1 MGSSTPEVPYPGEWE
16 ADVVLRDGGV
26 AHVRP
31 IRPQDAEAVQRFHA
45 GQSAESIYLRFFA
58 PIQALSDR
66 DLKRFTEVDHVDRVA
81 LVATLG
87 ERIVGI
93 ARFERTAPTTAD
105 VAFNIADSD
114 QGRGLGSVLLEHLAA
129 AARERGIQRFV
140 ADVLPQNRRML
151 SVFDEAGYA
160 ITHRYDDG
168 VISLGFDIAP
178 TALSEEV
185 REAREHS
192 AEALSVRAV
201 LHPRSVAVIGAS
213 RSPESGGH
221 VILKHLLEA
230 GFRGAIHAVNPR
242 ADEVL
247 GLTSH
252 ARVTDVPGVV
262 DMAVIAVPA
271 AVVEE
276 VVSDCAEAGA
286 RVLLVISDGFA
297 EFDARGVL
305 RQRALV
311 RRARAQ
317 GMRVIG
323 PNSFGVINTDD
334 DIRLN
339 ASLAPT
345 LPAPGGL
352 ALFSQSG
359 ALGVQVLASAT
370 SRGIGV
376 STFVSAGNRAD
387 VSGNDLLQYWLDDQ
401 RTSAVG
407 LYLESVGNPRKFSR
421 VARRLARR
429 KPVIVVK
436 SGVSSYGVPPGHEVR
451 ATHVPRGA
459 YDAMLRQAG
468 VIRVSNVHQMF
479 DIAQLVLSQPLPG
492 GPRVGIVGN
501 SDALNTLAAEACVS
515 WGLEVASGPRTLAPQ
530 ATGDE
535 FVAALSSTFADPSVD
550 AVVASFMPPLVTRD
564 ETIIRAVADAAAIA
578 EKTCV
583 ATFLGLRGV
592 APGSSSTGGVPA
604 YPTPEDAVRALASV
618 SRYATWRRRDPGQR
632 IHFTDLDV
640 EGARDLVHEALTAGA
655 TDSAPNGGRVRLTR
669 EQGARL
675 LAAYGVVLWPGAEIT
690 TADEAVAAARRFDYP
705 VALKASDPALRQRA
719 DVVARRLTIESEGE
733 LRQAYQTL
741 IEELATYGVEGA
753 TLRLQPMA
761 APGIACML
769 RTTEDPL
776 FGPVVSFG
784 VAGAATE
791 LLDDVAHR
799 IPPLT
804 DQDVADLV
812 TSIRAAPLLYGHR
825 GAEPLDV
832 DALQDLIGRLAQ
844 LADDLPEVADL
855 DVTPVLVGEFGLA
868 VLDVAVE
875 LSVAARSDAD
885 RRRLL

>member
-1 MGSSTPEVPYPGEWE
+1 
-16 ADVVLRDGGV
+16 
-26 AHVRP
+26 
-31 IRPQDAEAVQRFHA
+31 
-45 GQSAESIYLRFFA
+45 
-58 PIQALSDR
+58 
-66 DLKRFTEVDHVDRVA
+66 
-81 LVATLG
+81 
-87 ERIVGI
+87 
-93 ARFERTAPTTAD
+93 
-105 VAFNIADSD
+105 
-114 QGRGLGSVLLEHLAA
+114 
-129 AARERGIQRFV
+129 
-140 ADVLPQNRRML
+140 
-151 SVFDEAGYA
+151 
-160 ITHRYDDG
+160 
-168 VISLGFDIAP
+168 
-178 TALSEEV
+178 
-185 REAREHS
+185 
-192 AEALSVRAV
+192 
-201 LHPRSVAVIGAS
+201 
-213 RSPESGGH
+213 
-221 VILKHLLEA
+221 
-230 GFRGAIHAVNPR
+230 
-242 ADEVL
+242 
-247 GLTSH
+247 
-252 ARVTDVPGVV
+252 
-262 DMAVIAVPA
+262 
-271 AVVEE
+271 
-276 VVSDCAEAGA
+276 
-286 RVLLVISDGFA
+286 
-297 EFDARGVL
+297 
-305 RQRALV
+305 
-311 RRARAQ
+311 
-317 GMRVIG
+317 MRVIG

-535 FVAALSSTFADPSVD
+535 FVAALSGTFADPIGRCGRGLLH
-550 AVVASFMPPLVTRD
+550 AAARD
-564 ETIIRAVADAAAIA
+564 SGRDDHPGSRRCAAIA

-592 APGSSSTGGVPA
+592 APGSTSTGGVPA

-675 LAAYGVVLWPGAEIT
+675 LAAYGVCCGRE
-690 TADEAVAAARRFDYP
+690 RRSRLSTRP
-705 VALKASDPALRQRA
+705 WRPPALRLPGRTQGERPIAAAAGRRRGPAVDHRVRGRA
-719 DVVARRLTIESEGE
+719 AAGLPDADRGARDVRRRRGH
-733 LRQAYQTL
+733 A
-741 IEELATYGVEGA
+741 AT
-753 TLRLQPMA
+753 A
-761 APGIACML
+761 ADGRPGIACML

-784 VAGAATE
+784 VAGAA
-791 LLDDVAHR
+791 
-799 IPPLT
+799 
-804 DQDVADLV
+804 
-812 TSIRAAPLLYGHR
+812 
-825 GAEPLDV
+825 
-832 DALQDLIGRLAQ
+832 
-844 LADDLPEVADL
+844 
-855 DVTPVLVGEFGLA
+855 
-868 VLDVAVE
+868 
-875 LSVAARSDAD
+875 RSS
-885 RRRLL
+885 

>member
-1 MGSSTPEVPYPGEWE
+1 VPYPGEWE

-58 PIQALSDR
+58 PIQSLSAR
-66 DLKRFTEVDHVDRVA
+66 DLQRFTQVDHVDRVA
-81 LVATLG
+81 LVATIS

-93 ARFERTAPTTAD
+93 ARYERTAPTVAD

-129 AARERGIQRFV
+129 AARERGVQRFV

-151 SVFDEAGYA
+151 AVFDEAGYG

-168 VISLGFDIAP
+168 VISLGFDIKP
-178 TALSEEV
+178 TAHSEEV
-185 REAREHS
+185 REAREQS

-201 LHPRSVAVIGAS
+201 MHPRSVAVIGAS
-213 RSPESGGH
+213 RSPEGGGH

-230 GFRGAIHAVNPR
+230 GFRGALHVVNPR

-262 DMAVIAVPA
+262 DMVVIAVPA
-271 AVVEE
+271 AIVEE

-297 EFDARGVL
+297 EVDARGVL

-311 RRARAQ
+311 RRARAE

-345 LPAPGGL
+345 LPASGGL

-370 SRGIGV
+370 NRGIGV

-387 VSGNDLLQYWLDDQ
+387 VSGNDLMQYWLDDQ

-459 YDAMLRQAG
+459 FDAMLRQAG

-515 WGLEVASGPRTLAPQ
+515 WGLDVAHGPRTLSPQ
-530 ATGDE
+530 ATPE
-535 FVAALSSTFADPSVD
+535 QFVAALSDVFADSAVD
-550 AVVASFMPPLVTRD
+550 AVIASFMPPLVTPS
-564 ETIIRAVADAAAIA
+564 ETIVRAVADAAAVA
-578 EKTCV
+578 GKTCV
-583 ATFLGLRGV
+583 ATFLGMRGV

-618 SRYATWRRRDPGQR
+618 SRYATWRRRDPGHRVQLV
-632 IHFTDLDV
+632 DVDV
-640 EGARDLVHEALTAGA
+640 EGARELVRAALVAGG
-655 TDSAPNGGRVRLTR
+655 APASTGRVRLSR
-669 EQGARL
+669 EQGAQL
-675 LAAYGVVLWPGAEIT
+675 LAAYGVVLWPSAEVT
-690 TADEAVAAARRFDYP
+690 TVEEAVAAAARFEYP
-705 VALKASDPALRQRA
+705 VALKASDLALRERA
-719 DVVARRLTIESEGE
+719 DVVTRRLTIESESE
-733 LRQAYQTL
+733 LRQAFQTL
-741 IEELATYGVEGA
+741 VEELANYGGQA
-753 TLRLQPMA
+753 PALRVQPMA

-776 FGPVVSFG
+776 FGPVISFG

-791 LLDDVAHR
+791 LLDDVSHR

-812 TSIRAAPLLYGHR
+812 TSVRAAPLLYGHR

-832 DALQDLIGRLAQ
+832 DALHDLIARLAQ

-868 VLDVAVE
+868 VLDVSVE
-875 LSVAARSDAD
+875 LSAAARTDAD

>member
-1 MGSSTPEVPYPGEWE
+1 VPYPGEWE

-58 PIQALSDR
+58 PIQSLSAR
-66 DLKRFTEVDHVDRVA
+66 DLQRFTQVDHVDRVA
-81 LVATLG
+81 LVATIS

-93 ARFERTAPTTAD
+93 ARYERTAPTVAD

-129 AARERGIQRFV
+129 AARERGVQRFV

-151 SVFDEAGYA
+151 AVFDEAGYG

-168 VISLGFDIAP
+168 VISLGFDIKP
-178 TALSEEV
+178 TAHSEEV
-185 REAREHS
+185 REAREQS

-201 LHPRSVAVIGAS
+201 MHPRSVAVIGAS
-213 RSPESGGH
+213 RSPEGGGH

-230 GFRGAIHAVNPR
+230 GFRGALHVVNPR

-262 DMAVIAVPA
+262 DMVVIAVPA
-271 AVVEE
+271 AIVEE

-297 EFDARGVL
+297 EVDARGVL

-311 RRARAQ
+311 RRARAE

-345 LPAPGGL
+345 LPASGGL

-370 SRGIGV
+370 NRGIGV

-387 VSGNDLLQYWLDDQ
+387 VSGNDLMQYWLDDQ

-459 YDAMLRQAG
+459 FDAMLRQAG

-515 WGLEVASGPRTLAPQ
+515 WGLDVAHGPRTLSPQ
-530 ATGDE
+530 ATPE
-535 FVAALSSTFADPSVD
+535 QFVAALSDVFADSAVD
-550 AVVASFMPPLVTRD
+550 AVVASFMPPLVTPS
-564 ETIIRAVADAAAIA
+564 ETIVRAVADAAAVA
-578 EKTCV
+578 GKTCV
-583 ATFLGLRGV
+583 ATFLGMRGV

-618 SRYATWRRRDPGQR
+618 SRYATWRRRDPGHRVQLV
-632 IHFTDLDV
+632 DVDV
-640 EGARDLVHEALTAGA
+640 EGARELVRAALVAGG
-655 TDSAPNGGRVRLTR
+655 APASTGRVRLSR
-669 EQGARL
+669 EQGAQL
-675 LAAYGVVLWPGAEIT
+675 LAAYGVVLWPSAEVT
-690 TADEAVAAARRFDYP
+690 TVEEAVAAAARFEYP
-705 VALKASDPALRQRA
+705 VALKASDLALRERA
-719 DVVARRLTIESEGE
+719 DVVTRRLTIESESE
-733 LRQAYQTL
+733 LRQAFQTL
-741 IEELATYGVEGA
+741 VEELANYGGQA
-753 TLRLQPMA
+753 PALRVQPMA

-776 FGPVVSFG
+776 FGPVISFG

-791 LLDDVAHR
+791 LLDDVSHR

-812 TSIRAAPLLYGHR
+812 TSVRAAPLLYGHR

-832 DALQDLIGRLAQ
+832 DALHDLIARLAQ

-868 VLDVAVE
+868 VLDVSVE
-875 LSVAARSDAD
+875 LSAAARTDAD

>member
-1 MGSSTPEVPYPGEWE
+1 M
-16 ADVVLRDGGV
+16 
-26 AHVRP
+26 
-31 IRPQDAEAVQRFHA
+31 
-45 GQSAESIYLRFFA
+45 
-58 PIQALSDR
+58 
-66 DLKRFTEVDHVDRVA
+66 
-81 LVATLG
+81 
-87 ERIVGI
+87 
-93 ARFERTAPTTAD
+93 
-105 VAFNIADSD
+105 
-114 QGRGLGSVLLEHLAA
+114 
-129 AARERGIQRFV
+129 
-140 ADVLPQNRRML
+140 
-151 SVFDEAGYA
+151 
-160 ITHRYDDG
+160 
-168 VISLGFDIAP
+168 
-178 TALSEEV
+178 

-242 ADEVL
+242 AEEVL

-297 EFDARGVL
+297 ELDARGVL

-468 VIRVSNVHQMF
+468 VIRVPTC
-479 DIAQLVLSQPLPG
+479 I
-492 GPRVGIVGN
+492 R
-501 SDALNTLAAEACVS
+501 C
-515 WGLEVASGPRTLAPQ
+515 
-530 ATGDE
+530 
-535 FVAALSSTFADPSVD
+535 STSP
-550 AVVASFMPPLVTRD
+550 
-564 ETIIRAVADAAAIA
+564 
-578 EKTCV
+578 
-583 ATFLGLRGV
+583 
-592 APGSSSTGGVPA
+592 SSS
-604 YPTPEDAVRALASV
+604 
-618 SRYATWRRRDPGQR
+618 
-632 IHFTDLDV
+632 
-640 EGARDLVHEALTAGA
+640 
-655 TDSAPNGGRVRLTR
+655 
-669 EQGARL
+669 
-675 LAAYGVVLWPGAEIT
+675 
-690 TADEAVAAARRFDYP
+690 
-705 VALKASDPALRQRA
+705 
-719 DVVARRLTIESEGE
+719 
-733 LRQAYQTL
+733 
-741 IEELATYGVEGA
+741 
-753 TLRLQPMA
+753 
-761 APGIACML
+761 
-769 RTTEDPL
+769 
-776 FGPVVSFG
+776 
-784 VAGAATE
+784 
-791 LLDDVAHR
+791 
-799 IPPLT
+799 
-804 DQDVADLV
+804 
-812 TSIRAAPLLYGHR
+812 
-825 GAEPLDV
+825 
-832 DALQDLIGRLAQ
+832 
-844 LADDLPEVADL
+844 
-855 DVTPVLVGEFGLA
+855 
-868 VLDVAVE
+868 
-875 LSVAARSDAD
+875 
-885 RRRLL
+885 